1 MVQYLS
7 VVYDSK
13 DKAGVLD
20 RNVSCIQA
28 NAFRQIKMFLH
39 SREN

>member
-7 VVYDSK
+7 VVYDSR
-13 DKAGVLD
+13 DKVGVFD
-20 RNVSCIQA
+20 RNVSHIQA
-28 NAFRQIKMFLH
+28 NAFHQIKMFLH